1 MEADHIF
8 IFTDDDGK
16 VADQLVEFGLTE
28 GSNRVHVG
36 QGTTNRKFYF
46 DNFFLE
52 VLWVH
57 DTKEIKS
64 EKIKPIG
71 LWQRADFKI
80 NDFSPFGLCIV
91 NTSETEEFFK
101 DSFKYQPDYFPQGQT
116 IDILKN
122 ENQSSLPWTFRLP
135 FKGQKKNINEPTEH
149 KNGISL
155 LTKTTF
161 EYQEKIEATFL
172 NFFEREKNIEFKKSD
187 RAWLNL
193 TFDNG
198 TQGLTTEFGTL
209 KLTIHY

>member
-1 MEADHIF
+1 MDADHIF
-8 IFTDDDGK
+8 IFTDDNGK
-16 VADQLVEFGLTE
+16 VADQLVKLGLTE

-52 VLWVH
+52 ILWVH
-57 DTKEIKS
+57 DTNEIES

-71 LWQRADFKI
+71 LWQRAKFKI
-80 NDFSPFGLCIV
+80 NSFSPFGLCII
-91 NTSETEEFFK
+91 NTSETDELFENA
-101 DSFKYQPDYFPQGQT
+101 FKYQPDYFPQGQT

-135 FKGQKKNINEPTEH
+135 FKGQKRNINEPMEH

-161 EYQEKIEATFL
+161 EHQENIEATFL
-172 NFFEREKNIEFKKSD
+172 NFFEQEQNIEFIKSD
-187 RAWLNL
+187 RTWLNL

-198 TQGLTTEFGTL
+198 TQGLTTEFETL
-209 KLTIHY
+209 KLTVHY

>member
-1 MEADHIF
+1 MDADHIF
-8 IFTDDDGK
+8 IFTDDNGK
-16 VADQLVEFGLTE
+16 VADQLVKFGLTE

-52 VLWVH
+52 ILWVH
-57 DTKEIKS
+57 DTNEIES

-71 LWQRADFKI
+71 LWQRAEFKI
-80 NDFSPFGLCIV
+80 NSFSPFGLCII
-91 NTSETEEFFK
+91 NTSKTDELFENA
-101 DSFKYQPDYFPQGQT
+101 FKYQPDYFPQGQT

-135 FKGQKKNINEPTEH
+135 FKGQKKNSNEPTEH
-149 KNGISL
+149 KNGIGL
-155 LTKTTF
+155 LTKMTF
-161 EYQEKIEATFL
+161 EHQENIEAKFL
-172 NFFEREKNIEFKKSD
+172 IFFERERNIKFKKSD
-187 RAWLNL
+187 RTWLNL

-198 TQGLTTEFGTL
+198 TQGLTAEFETL